1 MDKKRKFKHLT
12 FTDRLTIERMN
23 NAKMTAK
30 EIAIAVGCSE
40 RTIYYELKR
49 ATYEHLDHNTFIIE
63 RKYNPDAVQE
73 KYNKMIK

>member
-49 ATYEHLDHNTFIIE
+49 GRSWSVWRRPAEIGRAH
-63 RKYNPDAVQE
+63 V
-73 KYNKMIK
+73 